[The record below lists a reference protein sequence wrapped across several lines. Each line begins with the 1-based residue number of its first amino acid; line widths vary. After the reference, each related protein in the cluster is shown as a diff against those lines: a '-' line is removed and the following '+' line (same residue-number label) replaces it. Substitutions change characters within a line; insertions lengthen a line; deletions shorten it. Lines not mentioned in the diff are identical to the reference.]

1 MHGSAMT
8 REHPSRD
15 DGNDGPRPAPPLR
28 QFAALT
34 GIRGLAAWLVVLYH
48 LRLSLRELLPA
59 ALIDGLGKGYL
70 AVDLFFMLSG
80 FVIWYNYAP
89 RLDRAG
95 MAGVCQFLWRRFA
108 RVYPLHLAMLL
119 AFVGFARYLA
129 ATGRDIANYPLRE
142 LPYHLLL
149 IQNWGFTDDL
159 SWNEPAWSISTEF
172 AAYLLFPVLVA
183 VLARGWARRWGW
195 AVIGLALV
203 GGEWLFYRHVHQT
216 SIGAD
221 ISHLGLV
228 RCLLEFGVGVTV
240 AIGWQAGAGRIAAI
254 PGCAC
259 ALILAAG
266 WHFALGETAFVPI
279 ALALALMALAG
290 GRGLVCRA
298 IGSPV
303 LHYLGEISYS
313 TYLSHTLILAG
324 IGAALGPGLHQIGWL
339 LAGGYLIAVLI
350 VSVVLY
356 HGLEKPAQRWLNR
369 HPPRWIPA
377 RRAVPAS

>member
-1 MHGSAMT
+1 MHGSAVT
-8 REHPSRD
+8 HNSTGHA
-15 DGNDGPRPAPPLR
+15 DGAQGAPPERR

-48 LRLSLRELLPA
+48 LRLSLRDLLPA
-59 ALIDGLGKGYL
+59 AVIDGLGKGYL

-89 RLDRAG
+89 RLDRSGWAG
-95 MAGVCQFLWRRFA
+95 IFQFLWRRFA
-108 RVYPLHLAMLL
+108 RVYPLHLAILL
-119 AFVGFARYLA
+119 AFVGYARTLA
-129 ATGRDIANYPLRE
+129 ATGRDIAHYPLRE

-183 VLARGWARRWGW
+183 ILARGWVRRWGW
-195 AVIGLALV
+195 ALIGLALMV
-203 GGEWLFYRHVHQT
+203 GEWLFYRHVQQT

-228 RCLLEFGVGVTV
+228 RCLLEFGIGIAV
-240 AIGWQAGAGRIAAI
+240 AIGWQAGAGRMPFLPGAA
-254 PGCAC
+254 C
-259 ALILAAG
+259 LILLATG
-266 WHFALGETAFVPI
+266 WHFGLGETAFVP
-279 ALALALMALAG
+279 LALGLGLMALAG
-290 GRGLVCRA
+290 GRGLVTRA

-324 IGAALGPGLHQIGWL
+324 IASVLGPGLHQIGWL
-339 LAGGYLIAVLI
+339 LAGGYLMSVLI

-369 HPPRWIPA
+369 HPPRWIL
-377 RRAVPAS
+377 ASRPLLAS